1 MTRLIIAVTLS
12 ALLFC
17 GCISA
22 ETTHSAKQVLD
33 QLLTSGTITQQQ
45 HAELLKALLSG
56 GASEWWIQFATTL
69 GSAALAY
76 AGIQFRRGP
85 VATAQ
90 ERADRLAPPTAPP
103 AA

>member
-1 MTRLIIAVTLS
+1 
-12 ALLFC
+12 LFC

-33 QLLTSGTITQQQ
+33 QLLTAGTITQQQ

-56 GASEWWIQFATTL
+56 GASEWWIQFATTI